1 MKRIMIWG
9 IFAAICLAMTLSTV
23 AQEKSVAL
31 TPVPR
36 DTEEWWTKRHAEKS
50 ELMKQGNVDL
60 LMIGDSITHGWEGHK
75 DVWDKFYAGRN
86 ILNYGFSGDRTE
98 HVLWRLQH
106 SPLDAIKPKAITIMI
121 GTNNI
126 GHGSSTPKD
135 AADGIRAIVDLLQKQ
150 YPEAKIFVLYVFPR
164 DEQPDGELRKK
175 VNEINGYL
183 PEWVGQRKNVV
194 LVDIGY
200 LFLNDDGVLPKDI
213 MPDFL
218 HPNKEGYTIWG
229 NAVEPILKPIFD

>member
-1 MKRIMIWG
+1 MKRLTQWG
-9 IFAAICLAMTLSTV
+9 LFVAICFAMTLTAF

-36 DTEEWWTKRHAEKS
+36 EDDWWQKRHAEKV
-50 ELMKQGNVDL
+50 ELMKKGDVDL
-60 LMIGDSITHGWEGHK
+60 LMIGDSITHGWEGQQEA
-75 DVWDKFYAGRN
+75 WDAFYAERR

-135 AADGIRAIVDLLQKQ
+135 AADGIHAIFDLLMER
-150 YPEAKIFVLYVFPR
+150 YPDAKIIVLYVFPR
-164 DEQPDGELRKK
+164 DENPDGPLRQK
-175 VNEINGYL
+175 VNEVNNYL
-183 PEWVGQRKNVV
+183 PALAGRHKNVI

-200 LFLNDDGVLPKDI
+200 LFLNEDGVLPKDI

-218 HPNKEGYTIWG
+218 HPNRDGYMIWG
-229 NAVEPILKPIFD
+229 QAVEPILRPFFN

>member
-1 MKRIMIWG
+1 MKRLAQCG
-9 IFAAICLAMTLSTV
+9 VFAVLCFAMTLASV

-36 DTEEWWTKRHAEKS
+36 NDDWWQKRHTEKV
-50 ELMKQGNVDL
+50 ELMKKGNIDL
-60 LMIGDSITHGWEGHK
+60 LMIGDSITHGWEGQK
-75 DVWDKFYAGRN
+75 EVWEKFYTGQN

-106 SPLDAIKPKAITIMI
+106 SPLDTISPKAIIMMI

-126 GHGSSTPKD
+126 GSGSSSPKD
-135 AADGIRAIVDLLQKQ
+135 TADGILAIVDLLQKQ
-150 YPEAKIFVLYVFPR
+150 YPVAKIFVLYVFPR
-164 DEQPDGELRKK
+164 DEKPDGDLRQK

-183 PEWVGQRKNVV
+183 PEQVGKLNNVV
-194 LVDIGY
+194 LIDIGD
-200 LFLNDDGVLPKDI
+200 LFLNDDGILPKNI

-218 HPNKEGYTIWG
+218 HPNKEGYLIW
-229 NAVEPILKPIFD
+229 AKSLEPILKPILF